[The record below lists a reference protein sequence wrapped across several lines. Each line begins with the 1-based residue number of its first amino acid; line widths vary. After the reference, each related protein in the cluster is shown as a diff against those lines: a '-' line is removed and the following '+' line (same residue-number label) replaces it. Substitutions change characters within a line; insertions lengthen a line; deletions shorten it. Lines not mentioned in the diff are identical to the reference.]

1 MMPRPKMVEFYLLFI
16 KKSYLGITMF
26 KKLLPLFALAL
37 IACGGKKNADGKNEV
52 KGEKNDASYKI
63 VYLTPQYTKF
73 VDGVKADY
81 QNKRKIFDEILLDPL
96 VNGDFSKCEYLDMF
110 RFGYSYFVPDTV
122 GMPRII
128 NDINKN
134 KAEIDEAIHKA
145 ITKSNTYIT
154 NDSITFYVQPPN
166 IANSDILTRMGG
178 VSGMAVGSK
187 HILLSIDPS
196 VANWKESLEHA
207 VAGECYGSYWTKK
220 NHDSTFK
227 WTVLRYLVY
236 VGKANA
242 FRLMVYPT
250 ANTPW
255 VKALDEPKKAE
266 MWAKIKPKL
275 NTRNFFYISEVMFGS
290 KDYPLWTGFTIGYCI
305 VNDALIKNPNLKF
318 EDWDKLDAEKIVE
331 MSGWNQK

>member
-1 MMPRPKMVEFYLLFI
+1 
-16 KKSYLGITMF
+16 MF
-26 KKLLPLFALAL
+26 KRLLPLFVLLLA
-37 IACGGKKNADGKNEV
+37 ACGGDK
-52 KGEKNDASYKI
+52 EKTQNNSDAKESNKDTRYKI
-63 VYLTPQYTKF
+63 VYLTPQYQKF

-81 QNKRKIFDEILLDPL
+81 QNKRKVFEKTLLDPL

-122 GMPRII
+122 GIPRII
-128 NDINKN
+128 NNINKN

-145 ITKSNTYIT
+145 VNKSSAYIS

-187 HILLSIDPS
+187 HILLSVDPA
-196 VANWKESLEHA
+196 VNNWKESLEHA
-207 VAGECYGSYWTKK
+207 VAGEFYGSYWTKK
-220 NHDSTFK
+220 HHDSTFK
-227 WTVLRYLVY
+227 WTMLRYLVY
-236 VGKANA
+236 VGKSNK
-242 FRLMVYPT
+242 FRLMIYPT

-290 KDYPLWTGFTIGYCI
+290 NDYPLWTGFTLGYSI
-305 VNDALIKNPNLKF
+305 VDDATSKNPSLKF
-318 EDWDKLDAEKIVE
+318 EDWDKMDAEKIFE
-331 MSGWNQK
+331 LSGWDKK